1 MNNEQPVR
9 IIQVGAGG
17 MGRAWLGAIGRSP
30 DAELVG
36 LVDIAPGAAEA
47 ALESTRTPSV
57 PTATSLPELLR
68 RVEAD
73 AVVNVT
79 IPEAHVDVSI
89 SALSA
94 GLPVLCEKPAAENT
108 AAALSMAA
116 AAEVSGRLMMI
127 SQSRRYYGHV
137 VALGE
142 LITRIGGAGLVEC
155 SFYKAPHFG
164 GFRDQMDYPLLI
176 DMAIHQ
182 FDLARLLIGS
192 DPVSIFCESFNPD
205 WSWYAG
211 DAAAQVSTVFDG
223 GTRFAFTG
231 SWCSPGLETSWN
243 GDWRISGPNG
253 TARWDGDHAPTA
265 ETAEGQPIPVT
276 VPDLP
281 AEINGSLAEFI
292 TALRGGPVPDG
303 EVHSNILSLLM
314 VEAAV
319 RSARSGQ
326 REKLAGLLQEAYEV
340 AVQSEQR
347 PAVRA
352 ALAGW
357 SSVHDLIGR
366 PYHGV
371 TTDAGV

>member
-1 MNNEQPVR
+1 MIDDGPVR

-17 MGRAWLGAIGRSP
+17 MGRAWLGTIGRSP

-47 ALESTRTPSV
+47 AIEATGTAPV
-57 PTATSLPELLR
+57 PTATSLPDLLG

-79 IPEAHVDVSI
+79 IPEAHAEVSI
-89 SALSA
+89 TALLA
-94 GLPVLCEKPAAENT
+94 GLPVLCEKPAADTT

-137 VALGE
+137 VALRQ
-142 LITRIGGAGLVEC
+142 LITRIGGAGFVEC
-155 SFYKAPHFG
+155 SFFKAPHFG
-164 GFRDQMDYPLLI
+164 GFRDRMAYPLLI

-192 DPVSIFCESFNPD
+192 EPVSIFCESFNPP

-211 DAAAQVSTVFDG
+211 DAAAQVSTIFTDG
-223 GTRFAFTG
+223 SRFAYTG

-243 GDWRISGPNG
+243 GDWRISGADG
-253 TARWDGDHAPTA
+253 TARWDGDRVPTA
-265 ETAEGQPIPVT
+265 ETAEGEPIPVSS
-276 VPDLP
+276 PELP
-281 AEINGSLAEFI
+281 PEINGSLAEFI
-292 TALRGGPVPDG
+292 AALRGGSVPDG
-303 EVHSNILSLLM
+303 EVHSNIMSLLM

-319 RSARSGQ
+319 RSAQNGR
-326 REKLAGLLQEAYEV
+326 RVELAGLLQEAYDL
-340 AVQSEQR
+340 ALATEQR
-347 PAVRA
+347 PDVRT
-352 ALAGW
+352 ALASW
-357 SSVHDLIGR
+357 SSVQDVIGR
-366 PYHGV
+366 PLLRP
-371 TTDAGV
+371 TS